1 VIILKLILEK
11 FSNSRNAVHK
21 TGYEHGEA
29 AGFLV
34 IMEFA
39 NGTFPE
45 GKEFI
50 EFFGFKWYKNQ
61 SKVLQEGSEKT

>member
-1 VIILKLILEK
+1 VLYIKLD
-11 FSNSRNAVHK
+11 
-21 TGYEHGEA
+21 EHGEA

-39 NGTFPE
+39 NGAFPE

-50 EFFGFKWYKNQ
+50 EFFRLK
-61 SKVLQEGSEKT
+61 